1 MFRNLC
7 MLVLVSL
14 LFCLTVSAQ
23 TADEII
29 NKNLTARGGVEK
41 LKALKT
47 VKITGK
53 LVQAGQ
59 ELPLILQIKRPGSAR
74 FELSIQGKSLVQGFD
89 GSTGWTVSPFNGTDE
104 PEKLSE
110 EDTKDL
116 KDQADL
122 DGPLV
127 DYKTKGNTV
136 ELVGKDDVEG
146 DQVYKLKLTE
156 KDGKVSYIFI
166 DAKNFLEVK
175 SSDIIKRQGVE
186 LEVEIYYSDYK
197 DVNGVM
203 LAHSLEGRAKG
214 QPAYQIVIQKIEADV
229 QMDDSL
235 FKIPV
240 KASSPAK

>member
-7 MLVLVSL
+7 MLVLFSL

-29 NKNLTARGGVEK
+29 NKNLAALGGVEK
-41 LKALKT
+41 IKALKT
-47 VKITGK
+47 VKMTGK

-59 ELPLILQIKRPGSAR
+59 EFPLILQIKRPGSVR
-74 FELSIQGKSLVQGFD
+74 FELSIQGKSLVQGYD
-89 GSTGWTVSPFNGTDE
+89 GSTGWAVSPFNGTDE

-116 KDQADL
+116 KDRADL

-127 DYKTKGNTV
+127 DYKAKGSAV

-156 KDGKVSYIFI
+156 KEGKVSYIFI
-166 DAKNFLEVK
+166 DAKSFLEVK
-175 SSDIIKRQGVE
+175 SSDIIKRQGIE
-186 LEVEIYYSDYK
+186 AEVEVYYSDYK
-197 DVNGVM
+197 AVNGVM
-203 LAHSLEGRAKG
+203 LPHSFEGRAKG
-214 QPAYQIVIQKIEADV
+214 QPAYQIVIQKIETDV
-229 QMDDSL
+229 QMDDVL
-235 FKIPV
+235 FKLPV
-240 KASSPAK
+240 KTQSPAK